1 MKPLFTLTVLALL
14 SFSLSSAASAQWT
27 GSSADQMISYDDNE
41 YARGVQLIYDEFTGM
56 VHIIWAEDAP
66 SVRELHYGRSSDGG
80 ASWTSETS
88 DRVISF
94 PDGKA
99 LYEEPAVELT
109 PEGPIVVWSEDVSST
124 REVHLGISTDGGL
137 TFSCESQ
144 DIILSDPTSAVDTGV
159 PSIAVD
165 EDLTYHVVWQQVV
178 GDVAEVHYSHST
190 DGGQTWSGTSG
201 DRVISFPDGNGAITP
216 KIVVGENNRLIVV
229 WRETGDSGRPT
240 IHVGISDDGGDTWS
254 SETADR
260 EISQP
265 VQLMTNL
272 AVATSSSYIAP
283 TREIHVVYTASFD
296 DSSPY
301 HYEVY
306 ATWTTDNGATW
317 TGETVTTM
325 ISHDEDHTRSA
336 HNPDVFMSC
345 ATVIA
350 AWDEEEDTAGTN
362 EQHISQYNGVEW
374 SGADEDEI
382 ISFPDGENGYRPSIG
397 GVQAIAIPPDGR
409 GTVNDTW
416 VAWTEFAGGSS
427 DNYEVHVSATQLC
440 SAGSVPSPDNVRGF
454 RIRAVPNPFVA
465 STALTYTLPRDGRLR
480 LGVYDPMG
488 RSVRRLLD
496 SRQIAGTHAV
506 TWDGRDDAGHLAASG
521 VYILRLEAE
530 GISDSR
536 KLLLTR

>member
-1 MKPLFTLTVLALL
+1 
-14 SFSLSSAASAQWT
+14 
-27 GSSADQMISYDDNE
+27 
-41 YARGVQLIYDEFTGM
+41 
-56 VHIIWAEDAP
+56 
-66 SVRELHYGRSSDGG
+66 
-80 ASWTSETS
+80 
-88 DRVISF
+88 
-94 PDGKA
+94 
-99 LYEEPAVELT
+99 
-109 PEGPIVVWSEDVSST
+109 VVWSEDVSST

-159 PSIAVD
+159 PSITVD
-165 EDLTYHVVWQQVV
+165 GDLTYHVVWQQVV
-178 GDVAEVHYSHST
+178 GDVAEVHYSRST

-216 KIVVGENNRLIVV
+216 KIVAGEDNRLIVV
-229 WRETGDSGRPT
+229 WREIGDSGRPT

-272 AVATSSSYIAP
+272 AAASSSSYIAP
-283 TREIHVVYTASFD
+283 TSEIHVVYTASFD

-362 EQHISQYNGVEW
+362 EQHISQYNGLEW
-374 SGADEDEI
+374 SGADEDET

-440 SAGSVPSPDNVRGF
+440 SAGSVPSPEMVHGF

-465 STALTYTLPRDGRLR
+465 STALTYTLPRDGHLR
-480 LGVYDPMG
+480 LEVYDPMG